1 MTLTRITNNEQ
12 IIGILGAFAAYLVW
26 GLQPIY
32 WKLFSAL
39 DAWLV
44 IAHRYCWTTLAL
56 LLFIVLTGQW
66 NHFLKT
72 IQELKSRYWHVTI
85 LIVVSFIAVINWW
98 INIFAPMSGHVVEL
112 GIGLF
117 LTPLMSVMLG
127 VIFFRERLNIIQKI
141 SVLLAIIGVGIML
154 IQFGSFPW
162 IALGVSSTWAVYG
175 ALKKTIRLVPTFA
188 IFLESA
194 IVIPFALIF
203 LAMVDDVGF
212 FSQLAELNVT
222 AWALIGTG
230 ILTSVPLITYTYA
243 TNYLPLN
250 VLGFCQYLSPILTL
264 CLGVFVYQE
273 DFGWDE
279 LIPMC
284 FVWVSIILYLIGQRV
299 HVNYRFKKTA
309 LRAN

>member
-1 MTLTRITNNEQ
+1 MILMSSVKNERV
-12 IIGILGAFAAYLVW
+12 IGVLGAFAAYLIW

-32 WKLFSAL
+32 WKIFSAL

-44 IAHRYCWTTLAL
+44 IAHRYCWTTLVL
-56 LLFIVLTGQW
+56 LVFIILTGQW
-66 NHFLKT
+66 NSLLET
-72 IQELKSRYWHVTI
+72 VTELRRRHWHITI
-85 LIVVSFIAVINWW
+85 LVIVSFIAVINWW

-127 VIFFRERLNIIQKI
+127 VIFFRERLNIIQKF
-141 SVLLAIIGVGIML
+141 SVILAVTGVAIML
-154 IQFGSFPW
+154 IQFGNFPW

-175 ALKKTIRLVPTFA
+175 ALKKTIRLAPTVA
-188 IFLESA
+188 IFLESIF
-194 IVIPFALIF
+194 IVPFALIF
-203 LAMVDDVGF
+203 LAFADDAGF
-212 FSQLAELNVT
+212 FAQLAELDVT

-264 CLGVFVYQE
+264 CLGVFIYGE
-273 DFGWDE
+273 HFGLKE
-279 LIPMC
+279 LFPMS
-284 FVWVSIILYLIGQRV
+284 FIWLSIALYLIGQRF
-299 HVNYRFKKTA
+299 HANFRFKGIS
-309 LRAN
+309 ANS